1 MALHSVILNEEKCK
15 GCTNCIKHC
24 PTEAIRVRNG
34 KAKIIEE
41 RCIDCGECIR
51 ICPNHAKEALM
62 TPIDKI
68 KKFTFKV
75 AMPAPS
81 FYGQFKKPV
90 ETVLSSLYA
99 LGFDYI
105 YEVAGAADITSSYI
119 RKYLK
124 SIDSKKP
131 AISSS
136 CPSLVR
142 LIMLEFPSLTGNI
155 IRINSPMEIAARL
168 VKKHL
173 NKKLGISEKEIGA
186 FFISPCAAKMTA
198 VNNPLGT
205 EKSSVDGVIS
215 MRDLAPFIL
224 KSTSNSGYEIKS
236 TSRGIG
242 WSISGGES
250 KAAMIDNSLYVD
262 GIHNCIDVL
271 KEIELG
277 RLNDVDFFEGLACPG
292 GCIGGPLTV
301 ENLYVTKNR
310 IKRLMDSIPS
320 HTYSCK
326 ISEPVDNNL
335 FLMDKELISAKS
347 LTLDTDVGKAIEK
360 LSAIDRIVPNLPGLD
375 CGACGAPT
383 CKALAEDI
391 VRGWA
396 NEMDC
401 IFLLKKKISLL
412 AQEVAEISNKLP
424 PTLQEE
430 RGNSNE
436 SQ

>member
-51 ICPNHAKEALM
+51 VCPNHAKEALM

-68 KKFTFKV
+68 NEYKFKV
-75 AMPAPS
+75 ALPAPS

-90 ETVLSSLYA
+90 ETVLGSLYA

-105 YEVAGAADITSSYI
+105 YEVAGAADITSSFI
-119 RKYLK
+119 HEYLK
-124 SIDSKKP
+124 STNVKRP
-131 AISSS
+131 AISSA
-136 CPSLVR
+136 CPSVVR
-142 LIMLEFPSLTGNI
+142 LIMLEFPSLTDNI
-155 IRINSPMEIAARL
+155 IRVESPMEIAARL
-168 VKKHL
+168 VKKYF
-173 NKKLGISEKEIGA
+173 NKQLGISEKEIGA

-198 VNNPLGT
+198 VNNPLGSAI
-205 EKSSVDGVIS
+205 SSVDGVLS

-224 KSTSNSGYEIKS
+224 KSTSSSEFEIKS
-236 TSRGIG
+236 TSGGIG

-250 KAAMIDNSLYVD
+250 KAAMIENSLYVD

-277 RLNDVDFFEGLACPG
+277 RLYDVDFFEGLACPG

-301 ENLYVTKNR
+301 ENLYVAKNR
-310 IKRLMDSIPS
+310 IKRLMDSMPEKA
-320 HTYSCK
+320 YSCE
-326 ISEPVDNNL
+326 ISESVENDL
-335 FLMDKELISAKS
+335 FLMDKDLISARS

-360 LSAIDRIVPNLPGLD
+360 LSAIDSIVPNLPGLD

-383 CKALAEDI
+383 CNALAEDI

-401 IFLLKKKISLL
+401 IFLLKKKISSL
-412 AQEVAEISNKLP
+412 AKEVAEISAKLP
-424 PTLQEE
+424 PTLHEE
-430 RGNSNE
+430 RRNSNE
-436 SQ
+436 GQ